1 MHNAESGIRLP
12 SGGLNDIA
20 HRDAA
25 HMPHK
30 SASTPA
36 TGYFPYAPI
45 DPQRRNTINVPL
57 GSPGLHAEALR
68 RPLSSQSQGPPQEWA
83 NVAADDVTPTATHAA
98 SPKSLAVS

>member
-1 MHNAESGIRLP
+1 MMNAESGIRLP

-20 HRDAA
+20 LRDAA

-36 TGYFPYAPI
+36 GYFPYAPM

-57 GSPGLHAEALR
+57 SSPGMHAEVLR

-83 NVAADDVTPTATHAA
+83 NVSADDVTPTNGHAA
-98 SPKSLAVS
+98 SPNSHVLV